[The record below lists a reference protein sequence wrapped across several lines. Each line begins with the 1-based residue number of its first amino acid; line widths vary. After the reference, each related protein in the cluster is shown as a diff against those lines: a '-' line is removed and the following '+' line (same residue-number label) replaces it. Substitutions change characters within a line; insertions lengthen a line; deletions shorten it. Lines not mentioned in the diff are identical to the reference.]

1 MISWT
6 IAEKSP
12 GNSRERHCGTMQA
25 PFADPLPGVTLASH
39 LLPLVGREAEMSIIH
54 SLLEVVAQNKP
65 AGARAIMLS
74 GDVGVGKTRLLAEM
88 FAEAEARG
96 FHLLQ
101 ARCYESWGAFPYL
114 PFIEALRPLFRTT
127 PRNLLR
133 TYLGLYP
140 GAPISSLDSHAL
152 PVMDEDASISLSG
165 ALVVG
170 ALSRLLPEL
179 PELLGVTA
187 ISELLSQEQEKFRL
201 FDAVATLLERMALQ
215 TPILLSIDD
224 VHWADS
230 ASLELMMYL
239 TVRLRTSRVALAGAT
254 RPPGATRASAFTHS
268 SGPGIESSKPP
279 ASIALQA
286 LGELVRQRLLLMLPL
301 GPLSREASEQHVHT
315 LLHGAIA
322 DGVVAPLL
330 ERAGGNP
337 FFLEELVRM
346 LALTETL
353 VQEEGIWK
361 MTHVPGVQAITLP
374 ESITTAVDQ
383 RLQSLTPACLDTLRI
398 ASLFGRT
405 FPLTALVQTM
415 NVSDEQV
422 QSSLDEAVQA
432 SILSRETAAGEERNQ
447 GAPSS
452 PVYLFLQS
460 ILQEVLSS
468 QVPARQARVWHGAI
482 GAALEA
488 DMDARTT
495 PAELAR
501 HYSLSDRRASALR
514 WSIRAGEHALQQ
526 QAYREAI
533 MYFRKALQLVE
544 QRVKLPDELALSPAQ
559 LHLKIGESWFKLGE
573 LQSALDELQQALEQ
587 AQVESNTLSPL
598 IQAQMNRMISDIYR
612 MQGKYEMARGHLQ
625 AARNAIEAVNTSAS
639 SGDSSSAIKFLLPD
653 QKERV
658 LLYRAQAMLD
668 LLLLRAE
675 EAEAAFWQSH
685 QLAVEIG
692 DRESQAFALHMV
704 GWIRGWGERIHEAIR
719 LQEQAHALYVA
730 IGDPFR
736 SALVDQ
742 GLGIIYQAL
751 GEMERARL
759 HNLRGLEQARRY
771 GVRHVLGWLYWNQG
785 VMALAEGNWV
795 ACRTHFEQA
804 AQEAELMDN
813 ARLKPVVLQAQAEL
827 YFRQGDWQRAESF
840 FLASIQAAINT
851 EWHVSAIVMYGH
863 FLAVTGRSV
872 EASVQLASA
881 MTLPEPIGYSGHFY
895 IPFLAEGFL
904 HLNQGEQAI
913 THFER
918 IRALRGFMYY
928 GVSVDRIRGEVAA
941 QIGDWEVA
949 EQAFEEGLTLCR
961 KVQNEPEEGA
971 ILYEKARMEL
981 ARSGKQHSPAMLTHV
996 YALCEQARAIFS
1008 RYSMSRAIMMA
1019 DTLRDGARQLKV
1031 PGHPSRI
1038 GNGMGD
1044 IPHQMVSGSSGYVL
1058 EQKLTR
1064 REQEVLRLVAEG
1076 HTDREVADTLVIS
1089 HRTVNRHLSNIF
1101 VKLDVPGRA
1110 AAVAY
1115 AIRQGLVA

>member
-1 MISWT
+1 
-6 IAEKSP
+6 
-12 GNSRERHCGTMQA
+12 MQA

-54 SLLEVVAQNKP
+54 SLLEAVALDKP

-74 GDVGVGKTRLLAEM
+74 GDVGIGKTRLLAEM
-88 FAEAEARG
+88 FAEAEVRG
-96 FHLLQ
+96 FLLLQ

-127 PRNLLR
+127 PPNVLR

-140 GAPISSLDSHAL
+140 GAPTSSFGPHAL
-152 PVMDEDASISLSG
+152 LNTQEDASVSLTG
-165 ALVVG
+165 VPVVG
-170 ALSRLLPEL
+170 ALSRLFPEL
-179 PELLGVTA
+179 PGLLGVTV

-201 FDAVATLLERMALQ
+201 FDAVATLLERLALQ
-215 TPILLSIDD
+215 TPILLGIDD

-239 TVRLRTSRVALAGAT
+239 TVRLHASRVALAGAT
-254 RPPGATRASAFTHS
+254 RPPGAIRASTHTHS
-268 SGPGIESSKPP
+268 SGPGLESSGPP
-279 ASIALQA
+279 ASMALKA

-301 GPLSREASEQHVHT
+301 GPLRREAIEQHVHM

-361 MTHVPGVQAITLP
+361 MTHVPGGHQGTTLP

-383 RLQSLTPACLDTLRI
+383 RLQSLTPACLDTLRV

-405 FPLTALVQTM
+405 FPLTALAQAM
-415 NVSDEQV
+415 NVSEEQV
-422 QSSLDEAVQA
+422 QASLDEAAQA
-432 SILSRETAAGEERNQ
+432 SILSRDTPAGKQRNHD
-447 GAPSS
+447 APNS
-452 PVYLFLQS
+452 PVYLFSQS
-460 ILQEVLSS
+460 ILQEVLNS
-468 QVPARQARVWHGAI
+468 QVPAQQARAWHGAI

-488 DMDARTT
+488 EVDARTT

-501 HYSLSDRRASALR
+501 HYSLSDRRASALH
-514 WSIRAGEHALQQ
+514 WSIRAGEHALRQ

-533 MYFRKALQLVE
+533 MHFRKALQLSE
-544 QRVKLPDELALSPAQ
+544 QHVKLPDELPLSSAQ

-573 LQSALDELQQALEQ
+573 LQSALDEIQQALEQ
-587 AQVESNTLSPL
+587 AQVESNTLPPL
-598 IQAQMNRMISDIYR
+598 LTAQMNRVISDIYR

-625 AARNAIEAVNTSAS
+625 AARNAIEAVKTSAA
-639 SGDSSSAIKFLLPD
+639 SGDSLPAIKSHLPD

-719 LQEQAHALYVA
+719 LQEQAHALYAA

-785 VMALAEGNWV
+785 VMALAEGNWT
-795 ACRTHFEQA
+795 ASATHFEQA
-804 AQEAELMDN
+804 AQEAELTDN

-827 YFRQGDWQRAESF
+827 SFRQGDWQRAESL

-851 EWHVSAIVMYGH
+851 EWHVSAIAMYGH
-863 FLAVTGRSV
+863 FLAVTGRSI
-872 EASVQLASA
+872 EASVQLTSA
-881 MTLPEPIGYSGHFY
+881 MALPEPIGYSGHFY

-904 HLNQGEQAI
+904 HLNRGEQAI

-928 GVSVDRIRGEVAA
+928 GVAVDRIRGEVAA

-949 EQAFEEGLTLCR
+949 EQAFEDGLVLCR

-981 ARSGKQHSPAMLTHV
+981 ARSGKQHSPASLTHV
-996 YALCEQARAIFS
+996 HALCEQAREIFS
-1008 RYSMSRAIMMA
+1008 RYSMRRAIMMA
-1019 DTLRDGARQLKV
+1019 DTLRDGARQLDA
-1031 PGHPSRI
+1031 PGHPSSI
-1038 GNGMGD
+1038 GNGIGKF
-1044 IPHQMVSGSSGYVL
+1044 PRQMASGSRGYVL
-1058 EQKLTR
+1058 DQKLTR